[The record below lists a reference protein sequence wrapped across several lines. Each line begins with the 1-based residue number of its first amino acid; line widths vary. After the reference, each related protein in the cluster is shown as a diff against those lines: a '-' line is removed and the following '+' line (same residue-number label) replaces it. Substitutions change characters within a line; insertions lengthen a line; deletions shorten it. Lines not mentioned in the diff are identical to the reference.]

1 MKVVITSIFVH
12 RHSSCQSPTD
22 GIELH
27 TLFNPLRAKFF
38 RGIINIYLYFVS
50 FLHIHTTQV
59 VEIRPQIRK
68 EPTYST

>member
-27 TLFNPLRAKFF
+27 TLFNPLRAKFLE
-38 RGIINIYLYFVS
+38 G
-50 FLHIHTTQV
+50 T
-59 VEIRPQIRK
+59 
-68 EPTYST
+68 